1 MVTWCAPYAQASTF
15 GHILYVFHRD
25 ALLGTFSAEIIAEI
39 IAEDPHIT
47 IMVITIMPAMIL
59 HRHAHRARGK
69 LQR

>member
-25 ALLGTFSAEIIAEI
+25 ALLGTFSAEIIAE
-39 IAEDPHIT
+39 DPPIT
-47 IMVITIMPAMIL
+47 IMVITIMTAMIL
-59 HRHAHRARGK
+59 YRHAHRARGK

>member
-39 IAEDPHIT
+39 IAEIAP
-47 IMVITIMPAMIL
+47 PS
-59 HRHAHRARGK
+59 R
-69 LQR
+69 